1 MLRESNSSNPRQT
14 LNLRL
19 MNPKSISMPI
29 YMDHNATTPV
39 DPRVTAAMT
48 PFLNE
53 QFGNASSSSH
63 AFGWQAQAAVKK
75 ARDQV
80 ASLLS
85 CRSADVIWTSG
96 ATESNNLALLGVVRA
111 FCSPAVR
118 GGEKPHLITQA
129 TEHKAVLEVLDAA
142 LEWGA
147 EVTVLGVDS
156 DGLISLDEL
165 KRAFRPST
173 VLVSIMMANNEV
185 GAVQPVAEIGEMC
198 SERGVIFHTDA
209 AQSACKYAFN
219 LQSLK
224 IDMLSLSG
232 HKIYGPKGVGALI
245 VRKINR
251 QFELKPILF
260 GGEQEQR
267 LRPGTLNVPGIVGF
281 GEACAVAAGDLKE
294 ECQRLHGL
302 QKLIL
307 DAVVPRFPQVR
318 VNGPLK
324 NRLCNNLSFSFPD
337 MPPDNMVLGLSGLAY
352 SSGSACNSSNPKPS
366 HVLKAMG
373 LEDQLAR
380 STLRLGLGRF
390 TTAEEVRVVIDK
402 LLKMLEKAYGGQSP
416 GARSPL

>member
-1 MLRESNSSNPRQT
+1 MLRESNSSNPGVN
-14 LNLRL
+14 LNLSH
-19 MNPKSISMPI
+19 MTPKSVPMPI

-39 DPRVTAAMT
+39 DPRVSQAMA
-48 PFLNE
+48 PFLAE

-75 ARDQV
+75 AREQV
-80 ASLLS
+80 AALLS
-85 CRSADVIWTSG
+85 CRAADVIWTSG

-118 GGEKPHLITQA
+118 GGEKPHIITQV

-147 EVTVLGVDS
+147 EVTVLGVDQE
-156 DGLISLDEL
+156 GLISLAEL
-165 KRAFRPST
+165 EKAFRPST
-173 VLVSIMMANNEV
+173 VMVSIMMANNEI

-198 SERGVIFHTDA
+198 NKRGVIFHTDA

-232 HKIYGPKGVGALI
+232 HKVYAPKGVGALI

-251 QFELKPILF
+251 EFTLKPILF

-281 GEACAVAAGDLKE
+281 GEACAVAALDIKE
-294 ECQRLHGL
+294 ECKRLHAY
-302 QKLIL
+302 QKQIL
-307 DAVVPRFPQVR
+307 DAVAAFPRVKI
-318 VNGPLK
+318 NGPLK

-337 MPPDNMVLGLSGLAY
+337 LPPDDLVLGLSGVAY
-352 SSGSACNSSNPKPS
+352 SSGSACNSSNPRPS

-373 LEDQLAR
+373 LDDQLAR

-390 TTAEEVRVVIDK
+390 TTDEEVSVVIDK
-402 LLKMLEKAYGGQSP
+402 LVKMLGKAYGAKGTATVQ
-416 GARSPL
+416 PL